1 MTTSRDLYAAHAMT
15 VLMTQHPN
23 ACRGWI
29 AQMANEMAEVMA
41 SDRSRDITPER
52 PFAHQPRI
60 YAEDE
65 AAHDAA
71 VATPPVVLARPD
83 SCRVLGRFIVGYVG

>member
-1 MTTSRDLYAAHAMT
+1 MTTRDLYAAHAMT

-29 AQMANEMAEVMA
+29 AQMANELAEVMV

-65 AAHDAA
+65 AEHAASVAPPA
-71 VATPPVVLARPD
+71 VALQVPD
-83 SCRVLGRFIVGYVG
+83 SCRVLGHWVVGFCG